1 MRPVHSKPTLWD
13 NLNNPRI
20 IESWHA
26 MNTWVIDLIP
36 MAGATY
42 LQLIKELYR

>member
-26 MNTWVIDLIP
+26 MNTWVNDLIP